1 MMLPNIFQSTCFK
14 KYKDFLKSDD
24 KGEFSTL
31 FCYLPSTTDR
41 KESLNQH
48 KGNVQLHPI
57 ACDLL
62 KFKEFSKTNSNFF
75 PHHLESHDAKE
86 RQTAREIMLN
96 FMKHVATISNSN
108 VNRNANSLRMASNVR
123 DEELVGM
130 ESNDKRFKL
139 SY

>member
-24 KGEFSTL
+24 KGEFLTF

-57 ACDLL
+57 TCDLL
-62 KFKEFSKTNSNFF
+62 KFKEFTKANSDFF
-75 PHHLESHDAKE
+75 LHHLESHNAKE
-86 RQTAREIMLN
+86 QQMVHEIMLN

-108 VNRNANSLRMASNVR
+108 LNRNANSLRMSSNVR

>member
-1 MMLPNIFQSTCFK
+1 MLPNIFQSTCFK

-24 KGEFSTL
+24 KGEFLTL

-48 KGNVQLHPI
+48 KRNVQLHPI
-57 ACDLL
+57 MCNLL
-62 KFKEFSKTNSNFF
+62 KFKEFSKTNNDFF

-86 RQTAREIMLN
+86 QQMVREIMLN

-108 VNRNANSLRMASNVR
+108 LNRNANSLRMASNVR
-123 DEELVGM
+123 DEELVGL
-130 ESNDKRFKL
+130 ESNNKRFNL

>member
-41 KESLNQH
+41 KEEIYLNQH

-57 ACDLL
+57 TCDLL
-62 KFKEFSKTNSNFF
+62 KFKEFSKTDSDFF

-86 RQTAREIMLN
+86 QQTARKIMLN
-96 FMKHVATISNSN
+96 FMKHVATFSF
-108 VNRNANSLRMASNVR
+108 
-123 DEELVGM
+123 E
-130 ESNDKRFKL
+130 
-139 SY
+139 